1 MVATT
6 TEPLFTHPRRHP
18 MTTQIPALDDA
29 EKDRIKDIVCD
40 ILELELDEVTDTS
53 LFKEEHD
60 ADSLRTIEILAS
72 LERTFAITLKQ
83 SELSRMV
90 NLAGV
95 YAVVAEAK
103 AK

>member
-1 MVATT
+1 
-6 TEPLFTHPRRHP
+6 
-18 MTTQIPALDDA
+18 MTTSTPALDA
-29 EKDRIKDIVCD
+29 AQREQIKQLVCD

-72 LERTFAITLKQ
+72 LERIFGIALEQ
-83 SELSRMV
+83 AELSRMV
-90 NLAGV
+90 NLVGV
-95 YAVVAEAK
+95 YAVVAEAQ